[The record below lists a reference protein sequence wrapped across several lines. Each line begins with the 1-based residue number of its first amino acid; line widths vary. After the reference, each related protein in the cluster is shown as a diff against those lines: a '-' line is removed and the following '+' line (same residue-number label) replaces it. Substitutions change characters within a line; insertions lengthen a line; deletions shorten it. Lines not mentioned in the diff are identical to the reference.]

1 MSFHTIPTK
10 VYIYIQFYK
19 LIYCFKLK
27 QIGSGITCIRDV
39 MNDVSLTPPEFNID
53 RMFTVILRRPI
64 EFEKWVERWVDNLS
78 ENRIKI
84 LKNIHKNPKI
94 SKRELEVIIGLSG
107 SAIDKNID
115 FLKNLELLERKGN
128 TKSGHWIIKYKLL

>member
-1 MSFHTIPTK
+1 
-10 VYIYIQFYK
+10 
-19 LIYCFKLK
+19 
-27 QIGSGITCIRDV
+27 
-39 MNDVSLTPPEFNID
+39 MNDVGLTPPEFNID
-53 RMFTVILRRPI
+53 GMFTVILRRPI
-64 EFEKWVERWVDNLS
+64 EFKKWVERWVDSLS

-94 SKRELEVIIGLSG
+94 SKRELEVIISLSG

>member
-27 QIGSGITCIRDV
+27 QIGSGITRIRDV
-39 MNDVSLTPPEFNID
+39 MNDVGLTPPEFNID
-53 RMFTVILRRPI
+53 GMFTVILRRPI
-64 EFEKWVERWVDNLS
+64 EFKKWVERWVDSLS

-94 SKRELEVIIGLSG
+94 SKRELEVIISLSG